1 MLRDERTHRAVE
13 AMTPEE
19 CDALVRGQNIDV
31 ATIEA
36 RAAQV
41 RKLKLAM
48 EEAEAQ
54 HSRTRQQSR
63 RRPTS

>member
-1 MLRDERTHRAVE
+1 
-13 AMTPEE
+13 MTPEE